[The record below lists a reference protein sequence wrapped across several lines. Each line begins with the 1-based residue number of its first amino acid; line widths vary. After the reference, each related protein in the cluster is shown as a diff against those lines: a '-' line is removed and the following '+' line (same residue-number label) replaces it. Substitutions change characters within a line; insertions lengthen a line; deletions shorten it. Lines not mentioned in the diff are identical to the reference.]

1 MSAVAVTPP
10 QTDVRRDPGPSFATL
25 TRLELRKAVDTRAG
39 FWLLLAIAAVGLVV
53 ALISALS
60 GHESLHT
67 LGHIQIGVTESVAT
81 LLPVVGIL
89 LVTSEWSQRT
99 ALQTFTLVPRRGR
112 VVAAKVAAGVLIAVA
127 ATVVCFAFAALG
139 TVVAGGTWSLN
150 GAVVPQALLY
160 MVAAMLTGVAFGAA
174 FLASAPAVVLYFVLP
189 LAWQALTSLIDGL
202 DDVAKWLDGG
212 QSLDPLV
219 RHALSGAGWAHA
231 AATLAVWTALPLAIG
246 LWRIRRSE
254 VG

>member
-10 QTDVRRDPGPSFATL
+10 RTDVRQDRGPSFARL

-39 FWLLLAIAAVGLVV
+39 FWLLLGIAGVGLVV

-60 GHESLHT
+60 GNESLHT
-67 LGHIQIGVTESVAT
+67 LGHVQIGVIESVAT

-89 LVTSEWSQRT
+89 LVTSEWTQRT

-112 VVAAKVAAGVLIAVA
+112 VVAAKVAAGVAIAVV
-127 ATVVCFAFAALG
+127 ATVACFAFAALG
-139 TVVAGGTWSLN
+139 TAVTGGSWSLA
-150 GAVVPQALLY
+150 GAVVPQALVY
-160 MVAAMLTGVAFGAA
+160 MVAAMLTGLAFGAA

-189 LAWQALTSLIDGL
+189 LAWEALTSLFTGL
-202 DDVAKWLDGG
+202 DGVATWLDGS
-212 QSLDPLV
+212 QSLDPMV
-219 RHALSGAGWAHA
+219 RYALTGTGWAHA
-231 AATLAVWTALPLAIG
+231 AATLAVWTALPLAVG

-254 VG
+254 IG